1 MIVRLSAFLMRF
13 AKPEVFPTINN
24 GIRKFLQGGLNLE
37 VMIAWR
43 YGILS

>member
-1 MIVRLSAFLMRF
+1 MRF
-13 AKPEVFPTINN
+13 VKPEVFGTVNN

-43 YGILS
+43 YDILI